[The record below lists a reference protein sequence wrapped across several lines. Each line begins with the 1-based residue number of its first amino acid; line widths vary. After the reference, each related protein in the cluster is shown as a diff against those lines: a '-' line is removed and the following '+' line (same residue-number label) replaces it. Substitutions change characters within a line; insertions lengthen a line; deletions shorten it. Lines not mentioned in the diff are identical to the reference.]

1 MTVLGGHLSA
11 TGALRICFKH
21 MLPLYNL
28 SEPFDVLGRGGCV
41 NLCEMHPYS

>member
-1 MTVLGGHLSA
+1 MLGEHLSA

-21 MLPLYNL
+21 IMLPLYYL

-41 NLCEMHPYS
+41 NLCEMYPYS